1 LTLLQTLIFA
11 IVQGISELFP
21 ISSVAHG
28 VLTPYFFNWNLDP
41 SFLKEHFLPF
51 LVMLHLGT
59 AITLL
64 LYFGTEWTK
73 IIASV
78 FTKDDRS
85 RKLMFLILAGTIPAA
100 VIGLLLE
107 SPLRHMFSNVSSAA
121 FFLIINGFIL
131 YWGERLQGGRQG
143 QKSIN
148 DLNYKQAAIIGLF
161 QSLALVP
168 GFSRSGA
175 TMTAGFWMGLK
186 HEDSARFSM
195 LLATPIIIGASMIEV
210 PKLLH
215 TDITGLF
222 QISLIGGIT
231 SGIAAFFSVWA
242 LMKWF
247 HTNGVNAMRPF
258 AWYCWLLGGGVLI
271 SQYILQ

>member
-1 LTLLQTLIFA
+1 MTILQTLIFA
-11 IVQGISELFP
+11 IVQGITELFP

-41 SFLKEHFLPF
+41 EFLKEHFLPF

-73 IIASV
+73 IVISI
-78 FTKDDRS
+78 FKKDDRS
-85 RKLMFLILAGTIPAA
+85 RKMMFLIVAGTIPAA
-100 VIGLLLE
+100 VIGILLE
-107 SPLRHMFSNVSSAA
+107 KPLRHMFSNVSSAA

-131 YWGERLQGGRQG
+131 YWGERLRGEGQGK
-143 QKSIN
+143 KSIN
-148 DLNYKQAAIIGLF
+148 DLSYKQAMTIGLF
-161 QSLALVP
+161 QSLALIP

-186 HEDSARFSM
+186 HEESARFSM
-195 LLATPIIIGASMIEV
+195 LLATPIIIGASIIEV
-210 PKLLH
+210 PKLMH
-215 TDITGLF
+215 TDIAGLF
-222 QISLIGGIT
+222 QISLIGGIA
-231 SGIAAFFSVWA
+231 SGVAAFFSVWT

-247 HTNGVNAMRPF
+247 HSNEINAMRPF

-271 SQYILQ
+271 SQFIFR

>member
-1 LTLLQTLIFA
+1 MTILQTLIFA
-11 IVQGISELFP
+11 IVQGITELFP

-41 SFLKEHFLPF
+41 AFLKEHFLPF

-59 AITLL
+59 AVTLL
-64 LYFGTEWTK
+64 LYFGTEWTN
-73 IIASV
+73 IIASL
-78 FTKDDRS
+78 FKKDDKS
-85 RKLMFLILAGTIPAA
+85 RKLMFLIFAGTIPAA

-107 SPLRHMFSNVSSAA
+107 SPLRHMFSNISSAA

-131 YWGERLQGGRQG
+131 YWGERLRGGGRG
-143 QKSIN
+143 EKSIN

-186 HEDSARFSM
+186 HEDSVRFSM
-195 LLATPIIIGASMIEV
+195 LLATPIIMGASIIEV
-210 PKLLH
+210 PRLIH
-215 TDITGLF
+215 TDIAGLF
-222 QISLIGGIT
+222 QISLIGGIA
-231 SGIAAFFSVWA
+231 SGIAAFFSVWI

-247 HTNGVNAMRPF
+247 HTNEVNAMRPF
-258 AWYCWLLGGGVLI
+258 AWYCWLVGFGVLV
-271 SQYILQ
+271 SQFIMK

>member
-1 LTLLQTLIFA
+1 MTLFQTLIFA
-11 IVQGISELFP
+11 VVQGISELFP

-51 LVMLHLGT
+51 FVMLHLGT

-85 RKLMFLILAGTIPAA
+85 RKRMFLILAGTIPAA
-100 VIGLLLE
+100 VIGFLLE

-121 FFLIINGFIL
+121 LFLIINGFIL

-143 QKSIN
+143 QKSIE

-161 QSLALVP
+161 
-168 GFSRSGA
+168 
-175 TMTAGFWMGLK
+175 
-186 HEDSARFSM
+186 
-195 LLATPIIIGASMIEV
+195 
-210 PKLLH
+210 
-215 TDITGLF
+215 
-222 QISLIGGIT
+222 
-231 SGIAAFFSVWA
+231 
-242 LMKWF
+242 
-247 HTNGVNAMRPF
+247 
-258 AWYCWLLGGGVLI
+258 
-271 SQYILQ
+271 

>member
-1 LTLLQTLIFA
+1 LTILQTLIFA
-11 IVQGISELFP
+11 IVQGITELFP

-41 SFLKEHFLPF
+41 AFLKEHFLPF

-73 IIASV
+73 IMASI
-78 FTKDDRS
+78 FNKDDKS
-85 RKLMFLILAGTIPAA
+85 RKLMFLILVGTIPAA
-100 VIGLLLE
+100 LIGLFLE

-121 FFLIINGFIL
+121 FFLIINGVIL
-131 YWGERLQGGRQG
+131 YWGEKLRGGGQG
-143 QKSIN
+143 QKSID
-148 DLNYKQAAIIGLF
+148 DLSYKQAAIIGLF

-186 HEDSARFSM
+186 HKDSARFSM
-195 LLATPIIIGASMIEV
+195 LLATPIIIGASIVEV
-210 PKLLH
+210 PKLIH

-222 QISLIGGIT
+222 QISLIGGIA
-231 SGIAAFFSVWA
+231 SGIAAFLSVWA
-242 LMKWF
+242 LMRWF
-247 HTNGVNAMRPF
+247 GTNEFNAMRPF
-258 AWYCWLLGGGVLI
+258 AWYCWVVGFGVLI
-271 SQYILQ
+271 SQLYK

>member
-1 LTLLQTLIFA
+1 MTLFQTLIFA
-11 IVQGISELFP
+11 VVQGISELFP

-51 LVMLHLGT
+51 FVMLHLGT

-85 RKLMFLILAGTIPAA
+85 RKRMFLILAGTIPAA
-100 VIGLLLE
+100 VIGFLLE

-121 FFLIINGFIL
+121 LFLIINGFIL

-143 QKSIN
+143 RRVLKTLIIN
-148 DLNYKQAAIIGLF
+148 KRQL
-161 QSLALVP
+161 
-168 GFSRSGA
+168 
-175 TMTAGFWMGLK
+175 
-186 HEDSARFSM
+186 
-195 LLATPIIIGASMIEV
+195 
-210 PKLLH
+210 
-215 TDITGLF
+215 
-222 QISLIGGIT
+222 
-231 SGIAAFFSVWA
+231 
-242 LMKWF
+242 
-247 HTNGVNAMRPF
+247 
-258 AWYCWLLGGGVLI
+258 
-271 SQYILQ
+271 

>member
-1 LTLLQTLIFA
+1 MTLLQTLIFA

-28 VLTPYFFNWNLDP
+28 VLTPYFFNWELDP

-64 LYFGTEWTK
+64 LYFGTEWTR
-73 IIASV
+73 IITSV

-85 RKLMFLILAGTIPAA
+85 RKLMFLILVGTIPAA
-100 VIGLLLE
+100 IIGFILE
-107 SPLRHMFSNVSSAA
+107 GPLRHMFSNVSSAA

-131 YWGERLQGGRQG
+131 YLGERLRGGRQG
-143 QKSIN
+143 QRSID
-148 DLNYKQAAIIGLF
+148 DLNYKQAAFIGLF

-186 HEDSARFSM
+186 HEDSVRFSM
-195 LLATPIIIGASMIEV
+195 LLATPIIIGAGIIEV
-210 PKLLH
+210 PKLIY
-215 TDITGLF
+215 TDIAGLF
-222 QISLIGGIT
+222 QISLIGGIG

-247 HTNGVNAMRPF
+247 HTNEINAMRPF
-258 AWYCWLLGGGVLI
+258 AWYCWLVGGGVLI
-271 SQYILQ
+271 SQFILR